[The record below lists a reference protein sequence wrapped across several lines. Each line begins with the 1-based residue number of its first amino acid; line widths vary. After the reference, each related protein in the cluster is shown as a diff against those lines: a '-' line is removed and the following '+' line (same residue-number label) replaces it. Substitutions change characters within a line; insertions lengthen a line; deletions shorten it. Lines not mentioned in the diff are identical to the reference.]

1 MLLLRSLGYFVY
13 LTLPAPFRKT
23 FCPFC
28 LVSMSR
34 EVKYFTQEV
43 NVSPVVESLSLTQC
57 DNASEWDMYY
67 IRRQKK
73 PPPTVFLYVE
83 TIKLSSTPARNTS
96 SSSQLSTTLGR
107 IWVVIFS
114 VSYSNGC
121 DFTSSEL
128 DVSIEFETRRPTSVV
143 RSLFNTLP
151 ATPSG
156 FAEIKSQKPRDGQ
169 PEYFGHVVDRQQSQ
183 HVGCYATLV
192 IDVELAG
199 GCRSRRCPSVVS
211 VDVAVYG
218 LHG

>member
-1 MLLLRSLGYFVY
+1 
-13 LTLPAPFRKT
+13 
-23 FCPFC
+23 
-28 LVSMSR
+28 
-34 EVKYFTQEV
+34 
-43 NVSPVVESLSLTQC
+43 
-57 DNASEWDMYY
+57 MYY

-73 PPPTVFLYVE
+73 RPPTVFLYVE
-83 TIKLSSTPARNTS
+83 TIKRSSTPARNTF

-107 IWVVIFS
+107 IWVVICS
-114 VSYSNGC
+114 VSYYNGC

-128 DVSIEFETRRPTSVV
+128 DVSIEFENRRPTSVV

-151 ATPSG
+151 VTPSG

-169 PEYFGHVVDRQQSQ
+169 SEYFGHVVDRQQSQ

-218 LHG
+218 LHGWLSSSSLTWRRVLPSSSSSRSIQKRSFETSYDRIAAHFSRGTHA